1 MALRNDSRRDDQ
13 LRPFII
19 ERGYA
24 SAAAGSV
31 MVQAGQTVVLCTASV
46 AADLPP
52 WMAGK
57 GKGWVTA
64 EYSMLP
70 GSTAPRKPRE
80 RQKTD
85 GRTTEIQRLI
95 GRSLRAVVDLEAL
108 GERSVTVDCDV
119 IRADGGTRTASIT
132 GAFVALVDAVQ
143 SIEIDPPTPS
153 KVFRDSLAA
162 VSVGVVGGRVLLDL
176 NYEEDFA
183 AAVDMNVVM
192 TGSGRF
198 VEVQG
203 TGEEATFS
211 AEELQQLVAAG
222 QRGVDQLT
230 ALQRDA
236 LGDEWPWA

>member
-1 MALRNDSRRDDQ
+1 MTPRNDSRTDDQ

-46 AADLPP
+46 AADVPP

-95 GRSLRAVVDLEAL
+95 GRSLRAVVDL
-108 GERSVTVDCDV
+108 GRS
-119 IRADGGTRTASIT
+119 AS
-132 GAFVALVDAVQ
+132 G
-143 SIEIDPPTPS
+143 P
-153 KVFRDSLAA
+153 
-162 VSVGVVGGRVLLDL
+162 
-176 NYEEDFA
+176 
-183 AAVDMNVVM
+183 
-192 TGSGRF
+192 
-198 VEVQG
+198 
-203 TGEEATFS
+203 
-211 AEELQQLVAAG
+211 
-222 QRGVDQLT
+222 
-230 ALQRDA
+230 
-236 LGDEWPWA
+236 